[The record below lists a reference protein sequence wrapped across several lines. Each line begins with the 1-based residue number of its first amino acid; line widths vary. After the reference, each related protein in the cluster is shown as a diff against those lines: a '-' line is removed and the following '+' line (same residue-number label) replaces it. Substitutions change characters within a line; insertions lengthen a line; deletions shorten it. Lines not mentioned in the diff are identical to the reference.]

1 MTLMAALND
10 DQFFS
15 SCLGDAVSNLLV
27 TSSLDSLNVLSK
39 GPAKILSNSGLDTHL
54 SVLQYIANS
63 QTSLCDDGTHFGA
76 RRVGPCLILKGISSR
91 NDNLIRIHQIKI

>member
-10 DQFFS
+10 DQFFR

-39 GPAKILSNSGLDTHL
+39 GPAKSFRILDWTH
-54 SVLQYIANS
+54 I
-63 QTSLCDDGTHFGA
+63 
-76 RRVGPCLILKGISSR
+76 
-91 NDNLIRIHQIKI
+91 